1 MPKNHAQFTWNNVIY
16 TIPTDTVRRKILLPN
31 GIVLS
36 FNSFYFS
43 DPPTIKDLT
52 ALSFTVS
59 ILPETP
65 LLSVALDLNA
75 LLAIELGFCP
85 NHPDQTGNFCSICGQ
100 RITTPKISPPKPF
113 PIMGTVTL
121 AVKSDDPCP
130 HCQQPLDYK
139 KIQSEECPNCRGK
152 LFWVHRYS

>member
-31 GIVLS
+31 GIVLI

-113 PIMGTVTL
+113 PIMGAVTL

-152 LFWVHRYS
+152 LFWVSRYS